1 MTAFLARVRRAL
13 GGEYNRGTPSP
24 PSPAHEA
31 ALLAGEVAGEVA
43 LEIPVVPK
51 RKITVV
57 AEPKIDGASA
67 AVR

>member
-1 MTAFLARVRRAL
+1 VTAFLARARRAL
-13 GGEYNRGTPSP
+13 GGEYNGGTPSP
-24 PSPAHEA
+24 SSSYEA
-31 ALLAGEVAGEVA
+31 ALQSGEVAGEVA

-51 RKITVV
+51 REITVV